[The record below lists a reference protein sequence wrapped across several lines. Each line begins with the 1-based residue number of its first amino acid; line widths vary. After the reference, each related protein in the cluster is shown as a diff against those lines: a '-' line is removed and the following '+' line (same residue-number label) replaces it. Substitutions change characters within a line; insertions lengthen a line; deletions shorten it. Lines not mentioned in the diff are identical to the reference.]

1 MNSTNYRCVVCGA
14 LGPFS
19 LWYNTKCKFGLSIVR
34 MCEYCGPRAKGYIR
48 NDLNKYGVEV

>member
-19 LWYNTKCKFGLSIVR
+19 LWYDNNHKPGIRIVR
-34 MCEYCGPRAKGYIR
+34 MCDRCGPKANCIR
-48 NDLNKYGVEV
+48 NDLNKYGVEL